1 MSMDR
6 HTQLQQPWLFPLAV
20 SVLNAG
26 SVPTRPSKTNKGQIK
41 GMEQLAFFRASN
53 WRRRK
58 EALSGFE
65 LSMGEFT

>member
-1 MSMDR
+1 MYRQTHRSS
-6 HTQLQQPWLFPLAV
+6 HWLFPLVV
-20 SVLNAG
+20 SLLNAE

-65 LSMGEFT
+65 LSMGELT